1 MLELDTKWKREREKN
16 GNEIESNNLFA
27 WRKLLQEKKKEKKSG
42 GLVILYVF
50 YINKRTRTWVVIK

>member
-27 WRKLLQEKKKEKKSG
+27 WRKLLQEKKKIG

-50 YINKRTRTWVVIK
+50 YINKGTRTWVVIK